1 MQVKMGEKKGPDR
14 PRRTIRRWWS
24 ERLSLAQ
31 VALQFL
37 AGRIEFTLG
46 GRKFLAILTYAR
58 PIVADLLAVLH
69 DLRLAGAVANIP
81 AQLRAVVSQLSIV
94 FAQVRPFLSYV
105 SARSTDIPE
114 VLPDFR
120 LVVMTAVVPAAVMTP
135 IVAAVTTPIVAVV
148 TSEIVANIALVPIA
162 AMKVAPIVL
171 PTIESLAVIPV
182 PAFVLPMVFMA
193 VSGVCRYDRA
203 G

>member
-46 GRKFLAILTYAR
+46 GRKFLSILTYAR
-58 PIVADLLAVLH
+58 PIVADLLTVLH

-105 SARSTDIPE
+105 CARSTDIPE

-120 LVVMTAVVPAAVMTP
+120 LVVMTAVVPAAVMTAIVTGISSVI
-135 IVAAVTTPIVAVV
+135 IVAPSATVV
-148 TSEIVANIALVPIA
+148 TPV
-162 AMKVAPIVL
+162 VL
-171 PTIESLAVIPV
+171 RTIKLLAVILF

>member
-46 GRKFLAILTYAR
+46 GRKFLSILTYAR

-69 DLRLAGAVANIP
+69 DFRLAGAVANIP

-94 FAQVRPFLSYV
+94 LVQVRPFLSYV
-105 SARSTDIPE
+105 CARSADIPE

-120 LVVMTAVVPAAVMTP
+120 VVVMTAVVPAAV
-135 IVAAVTTPIVAVV
+135 ATPIVAVV

-182 PAFVLPMVFMA
+182 PASVLPIVFM
-193 VSGVCRYDRA
+193 CRYDRT